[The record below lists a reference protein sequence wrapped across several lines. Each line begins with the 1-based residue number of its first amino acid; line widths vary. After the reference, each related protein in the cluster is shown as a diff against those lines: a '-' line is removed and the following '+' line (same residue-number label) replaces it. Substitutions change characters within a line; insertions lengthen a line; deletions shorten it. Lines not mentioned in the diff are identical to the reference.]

1 MKIRLWGRRS
11 AETLSAVRN
20 DPPPMPRVSAPIA
33 EMRGPTTKRKFLG
46 RTLSSMFKGAQVTPN
61 DKWNALSTPPDAWI
75 TLHQPVLVARS
86 REQWS
91 NNDYVRGYIR
101 RCRQNI
107 VGAHGVKFQAKAA
120 LANGKPDKN
129 ANDAIEAA
137 LKEWGKRGN
146 CDVTGAL
153 SWIGLQKLAIEHA
166 SRDGEFIFR
175 KIRGAEAGPFGFA
188 LQAIDPQ
195 RLPVRYQNYK
205 FGNNG
210 HFVRNGIEYNR
221 YGRAMAY
228 HFASTDESDAWFY
241 YSISSEGYV
250 RVPAEDV
257 IHGFVQEM
265 ASQRRGIPWT
275 ATGLFRM
282 HHLNGFED
290 AAVQNARASASKMG
304 FIQYKE
310 GFGPEAEDGEDV
322 ASTINAEPL
331 SFHELPEGA
340 EIAKWDPQYPSGE
353 FAIFQKSMLR
363 GASTG
368 WGVAYNSLAN
378 DLEGVNFSS
387 IRDGKVDERD
397 NWKELQE
404 WLIETLCTPVY
415 EEFLKAAL
423 LSEKIVNAKNG
434 KPLPATKIANYK
446 LCHFQG
452 RRWDWIDPKNDATA
466 KTTMIRAGLTSP
478 SQVIREQGRDPE
490 TVYQEI
496 AADIDMLKAAG
507 IPEDFISIMFGL
519 LPAPEAAPSKGDES
533 VAKEPAK

>member
-1 MKIRLWGRRS
+1 MKIPFIGKRQAQR
-11 AETLSAVRN
+11 AAPVVAVPLSELLPAA
-20 DPPPMPRVSAPIA
+20 S
-33 EMRGPTTKRKFLG
+33 KRKWMG
-46 RTLSSMFKGAQVTPN
+46 RMLSSMFKSAQVNPN

-107 VGAHGVKFQAKAA
+107 VGPHGVKMQSKAA
-120 LANGKPDKN
+120 LANGKLDKN
-129 ANDAIEAA
+129 ANDAIEAGW
-137 LKEWGKRGN
+137 KEWGKRGN
-146 CDVTGAL
+146 CDVTGML
-153 SWIGLQKLAIEHA
+153 SWVGIQKLAIEHA
-166 SRDGEFIFR
+166 ARDGEFIIR
-175 KIRGAEAGPFGFA
+175 KIRGADAGPFGFA
-188 LQAIDPQ
+188 LQVIDPQ
-195 RLPVRYQNYK
+195 RLNVRYENYK
-205 FGNNG
+205 FGNDGN
-210 HFVRNGIEYNR
+210 FVRNGIEFNR
-221 YGRAMAY
+221 YGRPVAY
-228 HFASTDESDAWFY
+228 HFASTDESDSWFY
-241 YSISSEGYV
+241 YSISGKGFV
-250 RVPAEDV
+250 RVLAEDV

-275 ATGLFRM
+275 STGLFRM
-282 HHLNGFED
+282 HHLQGFED

-310 GFGPEAEDGEDV
+310 GFGPELEDGEDV

-340 EIAKWDPQYPSGE
+340 EIAKWDPVYPSGE
-353 FAIFQKSMLR
+353 FATFHKSMLR

-404 WLIETLCTPVY
+404 WLIETLCCPVK
-415 EEFLKAAL
+415 EEWLKLAL

-434 KPLPATKIANYK
+434 KPLSATKLANYQQ
-446 LCHFQG
+446 CHHQG
-452 RRWDWIDPKNDATA
+452 RRWDWIDPKSDATA
-466 KTTMIRAGLTSP
+466 KTTLIRAGLTSP
-478 SQVIREQGRDPE
+478 SAVIREQAREPE
-490 TVYQEI
+490 AVYQEI
-496 AADIDMLKAAG
+496 AEDIKMLKAAG
-507 IPEDFISIMFGL
+507 VPDEFISVMFGI